1 MADKGLS
8 GLIRATV
15 SDVARLMKLEAALAS
30 QKLKGSAQAAG
41 MGAAVAVGGLIFA
54 LFGLLLLLV
63 AGALGLALVLPLW
76 AAFLVVGGGAVIL
89 AGVLVM
95 IALRAVRRASDQAS
109 GATDQLKEDLRW
121 VRERSS

>member
-8 GLIRATV
+8 GLVRATV

-41 MGAAVAVGGLIFA
+41 IGAAVAVGGLIFA

-63 AGALGLALVLPLW
+63 AGAMGLALVLPLW

-95 IALRAVRRASDQAS
+95 VALGALRRASGRAT

>member
-8 GLIRATV
+8 GLVRATV

-41 MGAAVAVGGLIFA
+41 IGAAVAVGGLIFA

-63 AGALGLALVLPLW
+63 AGAMGLAVVLPLW

-89 AGVLVM
+89 AGALVM
-95 IALRAVRRASDQAS
+95 VALRALRRASDRAT
-109 GATDQLKEDLRW
+109 GATDQVKEDLQW

>member
-41 MGAAVAVGGLIFA
+41 IGAAVAVGGLIFA

-63 AGALGLALVLPLW
+63 AGAMGLAVVLPLW

-89 AGVLVM
+89 AGALVM
-95 IALRAVRRASDQAS
+95 VALRALRRASDRAT
-109 GATDQLKEDLRW
+109 GATDQVKEDLQW

>member
-41 MGAAVAVGGLIFA
+41 IGAAVAVGGLIFA

-63 AGALGLALVLPLW
+63 AGAMGLALVLPLW
-76 AAFLVVGGGAVIL
+76 AAFLVVGLPG
-89 AGVLVM
+89 LV
-95 IALRAVRRASDQAS
+95 R
-109 GATDQLKEDLRW
+109 
-121 VRERSS
+121 